1 MAECKLLHCLPVLLI
16 INTIN
21 LHFIAESLDV
31 NLLTRKL
38 KSVQNRWFQLGI
50 RLDIQ
55 YSVLK
60 AIENEHS
67 DPTAGLQMIHMLQHW
82 LQSNPSCSWSTII
95 EGLREIDENAL
106 AETLASTY
114 GSTDQ
119 SLEFPGEL

>member
-1 MAECKLLHCLPVLLI
+1 MG
-16 INTIN
+16 
-21 LHFIAESLDV
+21 SLDV
-31 NLLTRKL
+31 KLLTREL

-67 DPTAGLQMIHMLQHW
+67 DPTAGLQMIHMLHHW

-95 EGLREIDENAL
+95 EGLREIDEIKL
-106 AETLASTY
+106 AETVASTY
-114 GSTDQ
+114 GSK
-119 SLEFPGEL
+119 SPGKL